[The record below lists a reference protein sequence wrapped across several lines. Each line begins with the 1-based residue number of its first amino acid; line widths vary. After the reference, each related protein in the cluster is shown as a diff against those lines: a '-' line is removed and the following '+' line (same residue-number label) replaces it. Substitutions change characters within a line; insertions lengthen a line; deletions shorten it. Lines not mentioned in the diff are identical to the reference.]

1 MEIGDMFPGFVLNDE
16 NGERFDSKEL
26 EGVRYVIYFYP
37 KDNTSGCTKEAL
49 EFTELISKFMMR
61 NIPVIGVSRD
71 SPASHR
77 KFIDKYGLK
86 VKLISDPDHVLTE
99 AVGAW
104 GLKKLYG
111 KEYEGV
117 FRSTF
122 IVGKDGK
129 VEAVWKNVKVAGHA
143 ENVLERAI
151 SLLKS

>member
-1 MEIGDMFPGFVLNDE
+1 MLF
-16 NGERFDSKEL
+16 RS
-26 EGVRYVIYFYP
+26 VRYVIYFYP